1 MYVGVWKRVEVYV
14 CAHVR
19 IHVREYM
26 CARVWLISA
35 RPEGTATKSIIE
47 VMNET
52 LGTAIAV

>member
-1 MYVGVWKRVEVYV
+1 MEVYV